1 MFCRKPCTHA
11 HCDFVHKVICI
22 SCFLVLECRW
32 ILAQVHTSYFL
43 WLPYT
48 AKFSRVFNF
57 ANFVNFQPFAKLF
70 QRKFFYTYTSVFT
83 CIGVDGQHAAES
95 TRNTLWRDN
104 LRSKHCIAD
113 SYKFKCGQRCVTVRI
128 RTCLYASPI
137 LLTCV
142 ACTWF
147 RQQIR
152 EIIISSKTTIR
163 ENLALYGIYHGVLLV
178 MV

>member
-1 MFCRKPCTHA
+1 MLIATLSMKSFVSPASWSWNVGEYWHKCTHPTSFGY
-11 HCDFVHKVICI
+11 HILLNFHGSLI
-22 SCFLVLECRW
+22 SQ
-32 ILAQVHTSYFL
+32 I
-43 WLPYT
+43 
-48 AKFSRVFNF
+48 
-57 ANFVNFQPFAKLF
+57 FVNFQPFAKLF

-95 TRNTLWRDN
+95 TRNTLRRDN